1 MKTERPEPKDPNGDV
16 IKSAITGFN
25 FTPTLHQKAAP
36 SLESTSQTLPSPFV
50 VCVIGASRGIDAETA
65 KAFAQ
70 AGPTGLILTARTL
83 AALDE
88 TKQTCKR
95 LAKIST
101 VKISALAA
109 DAGSEA
115 AAERVAAVIQEEHGR
130 LDALIINAGLVATN
144 PSAFSKFDAIDVSQV
159 QEMMQLNYIGR
170 FALIKHLIPLLL
182 SSPNGAKA
190 IVDITSLASHFTT
203 EGVGALGFNI
213 SAPATNRLTEA
224 VATTYGP
231 EGAFAYAVHPGAV
244 RTSPPPGMPK
254 DVLELLTDDPG
265 LCGAFLVWLVK
276 KSAAG

>member
-1 MKTERPEPKDPNGDV
+1 
-16 IKSAITGFN
+16 
-25 FTPTLHQKAAP
+25 
-36 SLESTSQTLPSPFV
+36 
-50 VCVIGASRGIDAETA
+50 
-65 KAFAQ
+65 
-70 AGPTGLILTARTL
+70 
-83 AALDE
+83 
-88 TKQTCKR
+88 
-95 LAKIST
+95 
-101 VKISALAA
+101 
-109 DAGSEA
+109 
-115 AAERVAAVIQEEHGR
+115 
-130 LDALIINAGLVATN
+130 
-144 PSAFSKFDAIDVSQV
+144 
-159 QEMMQLNYIGR
+159 MQLNYIGR

-276 KSAAG
+276 KERGWLNGRYVSANWDGAELESRRDEIVEKDMLKWKMVI